1 MRLDDRSAA
10 HTDASFEV
18 GAATRPA
25 LARPALLV
33 VVPPAE
39 VGLYSVNRLSRIT
52 AHSTT
57 QAIQLIEAL
66 RPQVVAIDW
75 DSAEVDGPTLCRVS
89 MDAATLA
96 TMTRPEDAPAALKTG
111 CHSILLKPF
120 APSLLAGRIGRLLRE
135 TVDRSALRAAARSV
149 GSPVAGHPVGTN
161 RCWSDVTCAQCGT
174 PGATSFEFSSRR
186 RAWYACLSCESV
198 WVARGRE

>member
-1 MRLDDRSAA
+1 MRLADGSVA
-10 HTDASFEV
+10 HTYASYPV
-18 GAATRPA
+18 RAA
-25 LARPALLV
+25 ARPALDRPALLI
-33 VVPPAE
+33 VVPPAALE
-39 VGLYSVNRLSRIT
+39 LYSVNLLPRIT
-52 AHSTT
+52 AHGTT
-57 QAIQLIEAL
+57 EAVRLIQAL
-66 RPQVVAIDW
+66 RPHVVAIDW
-75 DSAEVDGPTLCRVS
+75 DAADVDGPTLCRVS
-89 MDAATLA
+89 RDAATLA
-96 TMTRPEDAPAALKTG
+96 TMSRPEDAPAALKTG